1 VYSLC
6 GGCSGSA
13 PPLLR
18 RVVREEV
25 FMSTPVY
32 EEHGALRQWLVAGP
46 SHQNRSSRIEPTSR
60 ASHENVPSGPSLA
73 TLERERERA
82 RRRVLEE
89 QIASLF
95 QRREAIRQ
103 EERQRIA
110 RDVHD
115 HLGQQMTALRMQLEA
130 LYTEC
135 ASQPAML
142 DHIARTQRI
151 AQALDRDLDGLIAQL
166 RPAPLPERDFAVAL
180 SALVEGWSERF
191 GVAAEC
197 AVSTEAAR
205 RLARNAVPN
214 LYAITQEALHNVIK
228 HARATC
234 VNVSLNRQDD
244 RAVLLIEDD
253 GRGFQKS
260 RKRPTRRGYGLV
272 TMRERAELAGGD
284 FEIESSPRRGTT
296 IYIRVPLDCSNAA
309 AASLT

>member
-1 VYSLC
+1 
-6 GGCSGSA
+6 
-13 PPLLR
+13 
-18 RVVREEV
+18 
-25 FMSTPVY
+25 M
-32 EEHGALRQWLVAGP
+32 
-46 SHQNRSSRIEPTSR
+46 
-60 ASHENVPSGPSLA
+60 
-73 TLERERERA
+73 
-82 RRRVLEE
+82 LEE

-95 QRREAIRQ
+95 QRREAIQQ
-103 EERQRIA
+103 EERRRIA

-135 ASQPAML
+135 ASHPAML
-142 DHIARTQRI
+142 DQIARTQRI
-151 AQALDRDLDGLIAQL
+151 AQGLDRDLDGLIAQL
-166 RPAPLPERDFAVAL
+166 RPAAPEGNFAADL

-191 GVAAEC
+191 GIAAEC
-197 AVSTEAAR
+197 AVSTDAAR
-205 RLARNAVPN
+205 RLAKGAAPN

-260 RKRPTRRGYGLV
+260 RKLPSRSGFGLV

-296 IYIRVPLDCSNAA
+296 IYIRVPLDCLTA
-309 AASLT
+309 AASVAT

>member
-1 VYSLC
+1 
-6 GGCSGSA
+6 
-13 PPLLR
+13 
-18 RVVREEV
+18 
-25 FMSTPVY
+25 MSRPVY
-32 EEHGALRQWLVAGP
+32 GAPGAVRQWLVADA
-46 SHQNRSSRIEPTSR
+46 SHQARQ
-60 ASHENVPSGPSLA
+60 ENVPSGPSLA
-73 TLERERERA
+73 TPELERERA

-95 QRREAIRQ
+95 QRREAIRH

-135 ASQPAML
+135 ASDPAML
-142 DHIARTQRI
+142 DQIARTQRI
-151 AQALDRDLDGLIAQL
+151 AQGLDRDLDNLIAQL
-166 RPAPLPERDFAVAL
+166 RPAALPEGDFAVAL
-180 SALVEGWSERF
+180 SALVEEWSARF
-191 GVAAEC
+191 GIAAEC
-197 AVSTEAAR
+197 AVSTDAAR
-205 RLARNAVPN
+205 RLAKSAAPN

-260 RKRPTRRGYGLV
+260 RKLPRRSGFGLV
-272 TMRERAELAGGD
+272 TMRERAELAGGE

-296 IYIRVPLDCSNAA
+296 IYIRVPLDCLNAA
-309 AASLT
+309 AALAR